1 MSERYFLVRSP
12 YRVSLFGGGTDY
24 PEYYQSNKGAVI
36 GFSINKFIY
45 LGGLLTNDYVD
56 YKYRLAYSKLET
68 TTNINEIY
76 HPAVREGMKY
86 MRFNLPIDFSFQA
99 DLPASSGLGSS
110 SSFSTGLIKLISEI
124 QRKKISKKNLSD
136 KAIYLDRN
144 ILREDVGVQDH
155 LHSAFGGFNKFS
167 FKASSIKR
175 KAIKLQSNKIKMLE
189 KSMML
194 VHTGKKRSASSI
206 AAEQIK
212 RTKSKEIQTD
222 LDEIFQLVMESEKIL
237 SNLDNEGLE
246 DLGNL
251 LNEYWNIKRTL
262 TNKISAGYLNSIY
275 EKGIKLGAYGG
286 KLCGAG
292 GGGFF
297 LFIMPY
303 QKKKDFREYFG
314 EKNCIDFNID
324 FSGTK
329 LIFKG

>member
-24 PEYYQSNKGAVI
+24 PEYFEENKGSVI
-36 GFSINKFIY
+36 GFSINKYIY

-68 TTNINEIY
+68 TTKINDIF
-76 HPAVREGMKY
+76 HPCVREGMKNLN
-86 MRFNLPIDFSFQA
+86 FNSPVDFSFQA

-110 SSFSTGLIKLISEI
+110 SSFSTGFIKLISEI
-124 QRKKISKKNLSD
+124 KGDKLSKKKLSD
-136 KAIYLDRN
+136 KAIFLDRN
-144 ILREDVGVQDH
+144 ILKEDVGVQDH
-155 LHSAFGGFNKFS
+155 LHSAYGGFNKFS
-167 FKASSIKR
+167 FHKDKITRKSINYSER
-175 KAIKLQSNKIKMLE
+175 NLSDLEESML
-189 KSMML
+189 L

-212 RTKSKEIQTD
+212 KTKSKRINNS
-222 LDEIFQLVMESEKIL
+222 LNEIFKTVSEAEKL
-237 SNLDNEGLE
+237 LTKFNDNTIKEIGL
-246 DLGNL
+246 L
-251 LNEYWNIKRTL
+251 LNEYWMIKRSL
-262 TNKISAGYLNSIY
+262 TKKISADYLDEMY
-275 EKGIKLGAYGG
+275 EKGLSMGAYGG

-297 LFIMPY
+297 LFTMPLDA
-303 QKKKDFREYFG
+303 KKKFIRYFG
-314 EKNCIDFNID
+314 EKNCIDFKVD